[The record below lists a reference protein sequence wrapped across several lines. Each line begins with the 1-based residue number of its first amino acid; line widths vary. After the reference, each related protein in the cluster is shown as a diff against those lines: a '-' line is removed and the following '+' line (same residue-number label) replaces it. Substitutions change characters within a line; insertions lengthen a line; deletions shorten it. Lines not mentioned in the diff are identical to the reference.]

1 MLSRRIVDV
10 VGRQILDSRGTPTL
24 EAEVAL
30 ENGIVGRAAV
40 PSGASVGSGEAFE
53 LRDDESEEYGGRG
66 VLNAVANVEGPL
78 ADALRGRDVC
88 DQLEIDRIAIE
99 LDGTR
104 NKKKLGANAILAVSL
119 ACAKA
124 GAAACNLPL
133 YRYLGGVGARTLPV
147 PIANLINGGAHANN
161 RLDVQEF
168 MIEPLGFETFSDALR
183 ACVDVFQSLKQILHK
198 RGKSTSVGDEG
209 GFAPVLK
216 SNEEGLALLVEAIDA
231 AGYAPGKDVFLA
243 LDVAASEFY
252 RENRYCFENQKL
264 TSLEFIE
271 ILAAWTQKYPI
282 ASIEDGCAED
292 DWSGWRRLTERLGD
306 KIQLVGDDLFT
317 TNVRRLQ
324 RGVDEN
330 VANAILV
337 KPNQIGSVSET
348 LDAVEMARR
357 NGYAAVVSH
366 RSGETEDAF
375 VADLAVATNCGQIK
389 IGYVVRGERVAKYN
403 QLLRIEEELGAN
415 AIYGGEYFE
424 FEESENE
431 F

>member
-53 LRDDESEEYGGRG
+53 LRDDESEKYGGRG

-147 PIANLINGGAHANN
+147 PIANLVNGGAHANN

-168 MIEPLGFETFSDALR
+168 MIEPIGFETFSDALR

-198 RGKSTSVGDEG
+198 RGKTTSVGDEG

-252 RENRYCFENQKL
+252 RENRYHFENQKL
-264 TSLEFIE
+264 TSGEFIE

-292 DWSGWRRLTERLGD
+292 DWSGWRRLTERLGG

-330 VANAILV
+330 AANAILV
-337 KPNQIGSVSET
+337 KPNQIGTVSET

-389 IGYVVRGERVAKYN
+389 IGSVVRGERVAKYN